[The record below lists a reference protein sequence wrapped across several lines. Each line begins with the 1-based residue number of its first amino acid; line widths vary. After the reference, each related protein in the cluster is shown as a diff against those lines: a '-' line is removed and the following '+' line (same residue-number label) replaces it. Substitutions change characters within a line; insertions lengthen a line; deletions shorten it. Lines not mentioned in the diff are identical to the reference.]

1 MVDGAFIGWPRQ
13 SGKTMGPRHSLF
25 RRFFG
30 QQAFLAGILFVAFF
44 PSLSF
49 LGHWGDIFEGSLGP
63 DMSIPRYSGAV
74 MFDLTAERAATQ
86 AEETEHAQHCHT
98 DLGSCS
104 GQPVPAG
111 FGLFVMREVL
121 VRPPAVALAFVL
133 ADAQHAL
140 PSPAAAPLTPPPR
153 NA

>member
-1 MVDGAFIGWPRQ
+1 
-13 SGKTMGPRHSLF
+13 MGPRHSIV

-30 QQAFLAGILFVAFF
+30 HQPVLAGILFVAFF
-44 PSLSF
+44 PTLSF
-49 LGHWGDIFEGSLGP
+49 LGHWGDVFAGNFGP
-63 DMSIPRYSGAV
+63 DMSVPRYSGAV
-74 MFDLTAERAATQ
+74 MFDVAAQRAA
-86 AEETEHAQHCHT
+86 ARVEETEHAQHCHT

-121 VRPPAVALAFVL
+121 VRPPAVALAFL
-133 ADAQHAL
+133 PAEARRAL

-153 NA
+153 SA